1 SKTNERWNT
10 AVSGRYSK
18 KKQKYDEMLKCG
30 ASKDATEAFK
40 RKPYSTIDMMEY
52 LERNGVD
59 TNGQVNT
66 DRATKLEKGGKM
78 E

>member
-1 SKTNERWNT
+1 M
-10 AVSGRYSK
+10 SGRYSK

-52 LERNGVD
+52 LEGKGVD
-59 TNGQVNT
+59 TGGQVNT
-66 DRATKLEKGGKM
+66 DRVCRHERRDKGYQEKDQ
-78 E
+78 